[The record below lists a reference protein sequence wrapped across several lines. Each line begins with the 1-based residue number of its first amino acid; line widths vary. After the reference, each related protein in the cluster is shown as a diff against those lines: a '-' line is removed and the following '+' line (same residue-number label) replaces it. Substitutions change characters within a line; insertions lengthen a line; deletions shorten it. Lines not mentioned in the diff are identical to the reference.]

1 MATIECVPNVSE
13 GRRPDV
19 VTRLAEAVRL
29 VGGVALLNQSS
40 DASHHRSVFTLAG
53 DGAALRDAILRLVA
67 VALEWID
74 LRTHRGAHP
83 RLGAVDVVPFVPLA
97 GASMADCVELAR
109 GVGRTI
115 GEQFAIPVY
124 LYEHASNSP
133 LRRRLEDIRRGEFE
147 GLAAKMRLPGWEPDF
162 GPPAPHPTAGAT
174 VVGARQ
180 VLIAYNV
187 NLASD
192 RLDVARRI
200 ASAIRER
207 DGGLPCVK
215 ALGLKLDDRGFVQ
228 VSMNLTDYER
238 TPPLAVFDRVAE
250 EAARD
255 GVDVLESEL
264 VGLIP
269 AAALANTTA
278 AHLRLRDFSDDQILE
293 NRLRDAGLI

>member
-29 VGGVALLNQSS
+29 VRGVALLNQSS

-83 RLGAVDVVPFVPLA
+83 RLGAVDVIPFVPLA
-97 GASMADCVELAR
+97 GASMAECVELAR

-124 LYEHASNSP
+124 LYEHASNRP

-147 GLAAKMRLPGWEPDF
+147 GLATKMRQPGWEPDF
-162 GPPAPHPTAGAT
+162 GPAAPHPTAGAT

-215 ALGLKLDDRGFVQ
+215 ALGLKLDNRGFVQ

-238 TPPLAVFDRVAE
+238 TPPLAVFDRVVE

-255 GVDVLESEL
+255 GVEVLESEL

-269 AAALANTTA
+269 AAALASTTA